1 MTARVL
7 VVDDVEANVKLLEA
21 RLTADYF
28 EVRTARSGPE
38 ALAICARE
46 RADIV
51 LLDVMMPGM
60 DGFEVCRR
68 LKSEPRTQHIPVI
81 MITALDQPSDRVRGL
96 EAGADDFLTKPVD
109 DLALIT
115 RVKNLARLKTLT
127 DEMLM
132 RASTEEQMG
141 FATGAVGG
149 AVDQLG
155 RDGHILLVEDRDRS
169 AERILDTLK
178 PDHRVAWEKD
188 AGQALLRLPDGGF
201 DLMIVSL
208 NLDGAD
214 GLRLCSQ
221 VRSLDRTRRLPIMV
235 IVEPGEDARLLR
247 ALDMGV
253 NDYIVRPVDTNELQ
267 ARVRTQI
274 KRKRY
279 TDQLRTQLEETV
291 EMAVLDPLTSLHNR
305 RYMTSHLRTLFE
317 ESAQRGKPLSLLLL
331 DIDYFKAVNDSHG
344 HDAGDSVLREFAS
357 RVRRNIRGIDL
368 ACRLG
373 GEEFVVVMPDT
384 DLIKASLVG
393 ERLRQCIAAA
403 PFYAG
408 ERIGTLQVT
417 ASVGVASLE
426 FPDDTPELIL
436 KRADQAL
443 YCAKRDGRN
452 RVVSDAA

>member
-7 VVDDVEANVKLLEA
+7 VVDDVDANVKLLEA

-28 EVRTARSGPE
+28 EVVTAHSGPE
-38 ALAICARE
+38 ALQICARE
-46 RADIV
+46 RADVV

-68 LKSEPRTQHIPVI
+68 LKAEPRSQHIPVI
-81 MITALDQPSDRVRGL
+81 MVTALDQPSDRVKGL

-115 RVKNLARLKTLT
+115 RVKNLARLKMLT

-141 FATGAVGG
+141 FAGG
-149 AVDQLG
+149 MTMRLDQLG
-155 RDGHILLVEDRDRS
+155 FGGRILLVEDRDRS
-169 AERILDTLK
+169 AERIVGALSPDYTLERETD
-178 PDHRVAWEKD
+178 PAR
-188 AGQALLRLPDGGF
+188 ALLRLPDGNF

-208 NLDGAD
+208 SLDHAD

-221 VRSLDRTRRLPIMV
+221 VRSLERTRHLPLLI
-235 IVEPGEDARLLR
+235 IVEPGDDARLLR
-247 ALDMGV
+247 GLDMGV
-253 NDYIVRPVDTNELQ
+253 NDYIVRPVDPNELV
-267 ARVRTQI
+267 ARVRTQM

-279 TDQLRTQLEETV
+279 TDFLRTRLEETV
-291 EMAVLDPLTSLHNR
+291 EMAILDPLTDLHNR
-305 RYMTSHLRTLFE
+305 RYMTSHLKTLFE
-317 ESAQRGKPLSLLLL
+317 EASQRGKPLSILVL
-331 DIDYFKAVNDSHG
+331 DIDHFKAVNDGHG
-344 HDAGDSVLREFAS
+344 HAAGDSVLREFAS
-357 RVRRNIRGIDL
+357 RLRRNIRGIDL

-373 GEEFVVVMPDT
+373 GEEFVVVMPET
-384 DLIKASLVG
+384 DLAKAYLVG

-408 ERIGTLQVT
+408 ETVGVLQVT
-417 ASVGVASLE
+417 ASVGVAALE
-426 FPDDTPELIL
+426 FADDTPELIL
-436 KRADQAL
+436 RRADQAL

>member
-7 VVDDVEANVKLLEA
+7 VVDDVDANVKLLEA
-21 RLTADYF
+21 RLTAEYF
-28 EVRTARSGPE
+28 EVRTAHSGPD
-38 ALAICARE
+38 ALQICTRE
-46 RADIV
+46 GTDVV

-68 LKSEPRTQHIPVI
+68 LKGEPRTQHIPVV
-81 MITALDQPSDRVRGL
+81 MVTALDQPADVVRGL

-109 DLALIT
+109 DIALIT
-115 RVKNLARLKTLT
+115 RVKNLARLKLLT

-132 RASTEEQMG
+132 RAATEEQMG
-141 FATGAVGG
+141 FVATMSAKLEE
-149 AVDQLG
+149 AG
-155 RDGHILLVEDRDRS
+155 RDGRIMLVDDRERA
-169 AERILDTLK
+169 AERMIAALEREHHVQREAD
-178 PDHRVAWEKD
+178 PAR
-188 AGQALLRLPDGGF
+188 ALLEVPDGDF

-208 NLDGAD
+208 NLQDAD

-221 VRSLDRTRRLPIMV
+221 IRSLDRTRHLPIMIV
-235 IVEPGEDARLLR
+235 VEPGEESRLLR
-247 ALDMGV
+247 GLDMGV
-253 NDYIVRPVDTNELQ
+253 NDYIVRPVDPNELS

-279 TDQLRTQLEETV
+279 TDFLRTRLEETV
-291 EMAVLDPLTSLHNR
+291 EMAILDPLTALHNR
-305 RYMTSHLRTLFE
+305 RYMTSHLKTLFE
-317 ESAQRGKPLSLLLL
+317 DSAQRGNPLSVLVL
-331 DIDYFKAVNDSHG
+331 DIDHFKMINDGHG
-344 HDAGDSVLREFAS
+344 HDAGDSVLREFAM
-357 RVRRNIRGIDL
+357 RLKRNIRGIDL

-384 DLIKASLVG
+384 DLAKAYLVG
-393 ERLRQCIAAA
+393 ERLRQCIATA

-408 ERIGTLQVT
+408 ESVGGLEVT
-417 ASVGVASLE
+417 ASVGVAALE
-426 FPDDTPELIL
+426 FPEDTPDIIL